1 MLFPCDKLGVH
12 SALHRQSAGLVIASE
27 IESANYHLNI
37 GQKRQLE
44 VWNNLYVMR
53 LF

>member
-1 MLFPCDKLGVH
+1 MLFLCVKLRVR
-12 SALHRQSAGLVIASE
+12 SALRMQSAGSGIASE

-44 VWNNLYVMR
+44 VWNSLYVMR
-53 LF
+53 LL